1 MTSKTNSGNLIC
13 ILLFFLSIT
22 TFGQVR
28 LPRLISDGMVLQ
40 RGPAVEIWGWAA
52 HNEKISI
59 HFIDSVYNTTA
70 DDSGEWKVVLAGLKA
85 GGPYAMEIKA
95 SNLITVND
103 IMIGD
108 VWVCSGQSNMEL
120 PMKRVRPIYGNEI
133 ANSENV
139 FIRQFYVPQTYNFIA
154 PQKDLPDGS
163 WKTASPETVPA
174 FSAVAYFF
182 AKALYEKYK
191 VPIGLINSSL
201 GGSPAES
208 WMSEEALK
216 AFPDLYH

>member
-1 MTSKTNSGNLIC
+1 MTSKIISGKLIY
-13 ILLFFLSIT
+13 IFLFVVSTL
-22 TFGQVR
+22 TFSQVR

-40 RGPAVEIWGWAA
+40 RDAEVKIWGWAA

-70 DDSGEWKVVLAGLKA
+70 DDNGEWKVVLAGLKA
-85 GGPYAMEIKA
+85 GGPYEMEVKA
-95 SNLITVND
+95 GNLITVKD

-120 PMKRVRPIYGNEI
+120 PMKRVSPIYGAEI

-154 PQKDLPDGS
+154 PQKDLPNGS
-163 WKTASPETVPA
+163 WKSANPHTVPD

-182 AKALYEKYK
+182 AKALYDKYK
-191 VPIGLINSSL
+191 VPIGVINSSL

-208 WMSEEALK
+208 WISEEALK
-216 AFPDLYH
+216 NFPTSR